1 MVLATPPAL
10 AYAPP
15 LVYAASPAD
24 RIRQNLTR
32 FRVFEQNVTCPHC
45 GYFGPMGI
53 VRERTPFYPVSSVMA
68 FLVITMV
75 GLAVVLLLAILGKL
89 NRTQIV
95 NCPQCGAHFEIR

>member
-1 MVLATPPAL
+1 MVLAGPPTVP
-10 AYAPP
+10 YAPS

-24 RIRQNLTR
+24 RIRNNLTR

-53 VRERTPFYPVSSVMA
+53 VRERTPFYANCFVLA